1 VIKVEQNKTFPT
13 MLKILRKISNKKIKD
28 IEAELQLG
36 NNVYGNY
43 ERGTRLPDILTIKKI
58 AEYYNVSVD
67 FLLGTTDSPE
77 INVIPEQEY
86 TLDMK
91 EAGITFTELIKNKN
105 YKDLSKEELN
115 LFIKV
120 ANLLRK
126 REVT

>member
-1 VIKVEQNKTFPT
+1 
-13 MLKILRKISNKKIKD
+13 MLKILRKLNNKKIKE
-28 IEAELQLG
+28 IETELGLG
-36 NNVYGNY
+36 ENVYGNY

-77 INVIPEQEY
+77 INTIPEEDY

-91 EAGITFTELIKNKN
+91 EAGITFTELINNKN
-105 YKDLSKEELN
+105 YKDLSTEELN

-120 ANLLRK
+120 ANILRK
-126 REVT
+126 NKGKST